1 MSQNLKLALFDYD
14 GTIVDSAIMI
24 VEGAIAAF
32 RICGLPDPDPKK
44 VRQNIG
50 KPLAIA
56 LDEYMPPG
64 YNVTPNEISEA
75 YRSWYAEQ
83 GRLGLQNEPLYP
95 GVVKLLKELKTDDWL
110 IGIATNK
117 SRIGL
122 TNGLAKHSLSDMFD
136 ITLST
141 DENIPKPNPAMA
153 IKAMID
159 LGVDK
164 ENCVMVGDTI
174 NDIGLGVNAGI
185 ISIGVTWG
193 YNDKNLLTSAG
204 ADYLVDDANELSVF
218 CLLYTSPSPRD
229 RQKSRMPSSA

>member
-1 MSQNLKLALFDYD
+1 LLQNLRLALFDYD

-44 VRQNIG
+44 VRENIG

-64 YNVTPNEISEA
+64 FKVTPNEISEA

-95 GVVKLLKELKTDDWL
+95 GVVELLKELKKNDWL

-122 TNGLAKHSLSDMFD
+122 TNGLAIHSLSDMFD

-153 IKAMID
+153 IKAMND

-164 ENCVMVGDTI
+164 ENCVMIGDTI

-185 ISIGVTWG
+185 TSIGVTWG
-193 YNDKNLLTSAG
+193 YNDKNLLLSAG
-204 ADYLVDDANELSVF
+204 ANYLVDDANQLNTLMKEIF
-218 CLLYTSPSPRD
+218 N
-229 RQKSRMPSSA
+229 

>member
-44 VRQNIG
+44 VRENIG
-50 KPLAIA
+50 KPLAIS

-95 GVVKLLKELKTDDWL
+95 GVVELLKELKTDDWL

-153 IKAMID
+153 IKAMND

-204 ADYLVDDANELSVF
+204 ADYFVDDANELSVLMKKLF
-218 CLLYTSPSPRD
+218 I
-229 RQKSRMPSSA
+229 

>member
-44 VRQNIG
+44 VRENIG

-64 YNVTPNEISEA
+64 FNVTPNEISEA

-95 GVVKLLKELKTDDWL
+95 GVVELLKELKTDDWL

-141 DENIPKPNPAMA
+141 DENTPKPNPAMA
-153 IKAMID
+153 IKAMND

-164 ENCVMVGDTI
+164 ENCLMIGDTI
-174 NDIGLGVNAGI
+174 NDIGLGINAGI
-185 ISIGVTWG
+185 TSIGVTWG
-193 YNDKNLLTSAG
+193 YNDKNLLLSAG
-204 ADYLVDDANELSVF
+204 ADYLVDDANQLNTLMKKIF
-218 CLLYTSPSPRD
+218 N
-229 RQKSRMPSSA
+229 

>member
-1 MSQNLKLALFDYD
+1 MSKKLKLALFDYD

-32 RICGLPDPDPKK
+32 RMCGLPDPNPQK
-44 VRQNIG
+44 VRENIG

-64 YNVTPNEISEA
+64 YNVTPEQISEA

-83 GRLGLQNEPLYP
+83 GRLGLQNEPLYT
-95 GVVKLLKELKTDDWL
+95 GVVDLLKELKADEWL

-122 TNGLAKHSLSDMFD
+122 TNGLAKHDMSNFFD
-136 ITLST
+136 ITLTT

-153 IKAMID
+153 IKAMKD
-159 LGVDK
+159 LGIQDK
-164 ENCVMVGDTI
+164 FCVIIGDTI

-193 YNDKNLLTSAG
+193 YNNKDLLLNAG
-204 ADYLVDDANELSVF
+204 ATHLVDNASDLSKLMKTMF
-218 CLLYTSPSPRD
+218 I
-229 RQKSRMPSSA
+229 

>member
-1 MSQNLKLALFDYD
+1 MDKSLKLALFDYD

-44 VRQNIG
+44 VRENIG
-50 KPLAIA
+50 RPLATA
-56 LDEYMPPG
+56 LNFYMPPG
-64 YNVTPNEISEA
+64 YNVSPEQISEA
-75 YRSWYAEQ
+75 YRTWYAEQ

-95 GVVKLLKELKTDDWL
+95 GMIELLYELKANDWL

-122 TNGLAKHSLSDMFD
+122 TNGLAKHDLSDMFD

-153 IKAMID
+153 TRAMTE

-164 ENCVMVGDTI
+164 NNCVITGDTV

-185 ISIGVTWG
+185 KSIGVTWG
-193 YNDKNLLTSAG
+193 YNKMELLKSAG
-204 ADYLVDDANELSVF
+204 ASHLVNNSSELNQ
-218 CLLYTSPSPRD
+218 LMKTIIN
-229 RQKSRMPSSA
+229 

>member
-1 MSQNLKLALFDYD
+1 
-14 GTIVDSAIMI
+14 
-24 VEGAIAAF
+24 
-32 RICGLPDPDPKK
+32 LPDPDPQK
-44 VRQNIG
+44 VRENIG

-64 YNVTPNEISEA
+64 FKVTPNEISEA

-95 GVVKLLKELKTDDWL
+95 GVVDVLKELKTNDWL

-117 SRIGL
+117 SRVGL
-122 TNGLAKHSLSDMFD
+122 TNGLAKHDLSDMFD

-141 DENIPKPNPAMA
+141 DENVAKPNPAMA
-153 IKAMID
+153 IKAMSE

-164 ENCVMVGDTI
+164 QNCVMIGDTI

-185 ISIGVTWG
+185 TSIGVTWG
-193 YNDKNLLTSAG
+193 YNNKSLLKSAG
-204 ADYLVDDANELSVF
+204 ATYLVANANELSILMKKLF
-218 CLLYTSPSPRD
+218 I
-229 RQKSRMPSSA
+229 

>member
-1 MSQNLKLALFDYD
+1 MSKNLKLALFDYD

-32 RICGLPDPDPKK
+32 RMCGLPDPNPQK
-44 VRQNIG
+44 VRENIG

-64 YNVTPNEISEA
+64 YNVTPEQISEA

-83 GRLGLQNEPLYP
+83 GRLGLQNEPLYT
-95 GVVKLLKELKTDDWL
+95 GVVDLLKELKADEWL

-122 TNGLAKHSLSDMFD
+122 TNGLAKHDMSNFFD
-136 ITLST
+136 ITLTT

-153 IKAMID
+153 IKAMKD
-159 LGVDK
+159 LGIQDK
-164 ENCVMVGDTI
+164 FCVIIGDTI

-185 ISIGVTWG
+185 ISVGVTWG
-193 YNDKNLLTSAG
+193 YNNKDLLLNAG
-204 ADYLVDDANELSVF
+204 ATHLVDNASDLSKLMKTMF
-218 CLLYTSPSPRD
+218 I
-229 RQKSRMPSSA
+229 

>member
-1 MSQNLKLALFDYD
+1 LTKNLKLALFDYD

-32 RICGLPDPDPKK
+32 RMCGLPDPDPKK
-44 VRQNIG
+44 VRENIG

-56 LDEYMPPG
+56 LDVYMPSG
-64 YNVTPNEISEA
+64 YNVKPEQISEA

-83 GRLGLQNEPLYP
+83 GRLGLQNEPLFP
-95 GVVKLLKELKTDDWL
+95 GMVDLIYELKLDNWFV
-110 IGIATNK
+110 GIATNK

-122 TNGLAKHSLSDMFD
+122 NNGLAKHNLSAIFD

-153 IKAMID
+153 IKAMEV
-159 LGVDK
+159 LGVNKDS
-164 ENCVMVGDTI
+164 CVIIGDTI

-185 ISIGVTWG
+185 TSVGVTWG
-193 YNDKNLLTSAG
+193 YNNKDLLISAG
-204 ADYLVDDANELSVF
+204 ASYLVDDAFELSALMKRIF
-218 CLLYTSPSPRD
+218 I
-229 RQKSRMPSSA
+229 

>member
-1 MSQNLKLALFDYD
+1 MSKNLKLALFDYD

-32 RICGLPDPDPKK
+32 RMCGLPDPNPQK
-44 VRQNIG
+44 VRENIG

-56 LDEYMPPG
+56 LDEYMPTG
-64 YNVTPNEISEA
+64 YNVTPEQISEA

-83 GRLGLQNEPLYP
+83 GRLGLQNEPLYT
-95 GVVKLLKELKTDDWL
+95 GVVDLLKELKADEWL

-122 TNGLAKHSLSDMFD
+122 TNGLAKHDMSNFFD
-136 ITLST
+136 ITLTT

-153 IKAMID
+153 IKAMKD
-159 LGVDK
+159 LGIQDK
-164 ENCVMVGDTI
+164 FCVIIGDTI

-185 ISIGVTWG
+185 ISVGVTWG
-193 YNDKNLLTSAG
+193 YNDKNLLLTAG
-204 ADYLVDDANELSVF
+204 ATHLVDNASDLSKLMKTMF
-218 CLLYTSPSPRD
+218 I
-229 RQKSRMPSSA
+229 

>member
-1 MSQNLKLALFDYD
+1 MAHNLRLALFDYD

-32 RICGLPDPDPKK
+32 RICGLPDPDPAK
-44 VRQNIG
+44 VRENIG

-64 YNVTPNEISEA
+64 FNVTPNEISEA

-95 GVVKLLKELKTDDWL
+95 GVVELLKELKSNDWL

-122 TNGLAKHSLSDMFD
+122 TNGLAKHYLSGMFD

-141 DENIPKPNPAMA
+141 DENIAKPNPAMA
-153 IKAMID
+153 IKAMNE
-159 LGVDK
+159 LGVEK
-164 ENCVMVGDTI
+164 KYCVMIGDTI

-185 ISIGVTWG
+185 VSIGVTWG
-193 YNDKNLLTSAG
+193 YNDKNLLSKAG
-204 ADYLVDDANELSVF
+204 ADYLVDDAKQLSVLMKKLF
-218 CLLYTSPSPRD
+218 I
-229 RQKSRMPSSA
+229 

>member
-1 MSQNLKLALFDYD
+1 MSKNLKLALFDYD

-32 RICGLPDPDPKK
+32 RMCGLPDPNPQK
-44 VRQNIG
+44 VRENIG

-64 YNVTPNEISEA
+64 YNVTPEQISEA

-83 GRLGLQNEPLYP
+83 GRLGLQNEPLYT
-95 GVVKLLKELKTDDWL
+95 GVVDLLKELKADEWL

-122 TNGLAKHSLSDMFD
+122 TNGLAKHDMSNFFD
-136 ITLST
+136 ITLTT

-153 IKAMID
+153 IKAMKD
-159 LGVDK
+159 LGVQDK
-164 ENCVMVGDTI
+164 FCVIIGDTI

-185 ISIGVTWG
+185 TSIGVTWG
-193 YNDKNLLTSAG
+193 YNNRNLLLTAG
-204 ADYLVDDANELSVF
+204 ATHLVDNANDLSKLMKIMF
-218 CLLYTSPSPRD
+218 I
-229 RQKSRMPSSA
+229 

>member
-1 MSQNLKLALFDYD
+1 MSQNLRLALFDYD

-32 RICGLPDPDPKK
+32 RICGLPDPDPAK
-44 VRQNIG
+44 VRENIG

-64 YNVTPNEISEA
+64 FNVTPNEISEA

-95 GVVKLLKELKTDDWL
+95 GVVELLKELKSNDWL

-122 TNGLAKHSLSDMFD
+122 TNGLAKHNLSDMFD

-141 DENIPKPNPAMA
+141 DENIAKPNPAMA
-153 IKAMID
+153 IRAMNE
-159 LGVDK
+159 LGVEK
-164 ENCVMVGDTI
+164 KYCVMIGDTI

-185 ISIGVTWG
+185 NSIGVKWG
-193 YNDKNLLTSAG
+193 YNDKNLLSSAG
-204 ADYLVDDANELSVF
+204 ADYLVDDANQLSVLMKKLF
-218 CLLYTSPSPRD
+218 IS
-229 RQKSRMPSSA
+229 K

>member
-1 MSQNLKLALFDYD
+1 MSKNLKLALFDYD

-24 VEGAIAAF
+24 VEGAIEAF
-32 RICGLPDPDPKK
+32 RMCGLPDPDPQK
-44 VRQNIG
+44 VRENIG

-64 YNVTPNEISEA
+64 FKVTPNEISEA

-95 GVVKLLKELKTDDWL
+95 GVVDVLKELKTNDWL

-117 SRIGL
+117 SRVGL
-122 TNGLAKHSLSDMFD
+122 TNGLAKHDLSDMFD

-141 DENIPKPNPAMA
+141 DENVAKPNPAMA
-153 IKAMID
+153 IKAMSE

-164 ENCVMVGDTI
+164 QNCVMIGDTI

-185 ISIGVTWG
+185 TSIGVTWG
-193 YNDKNLLTSAG
+193 YNNKNLLKSAG
-204 ADYLVDDANELSVF
+204 ATYLVNNANELSILMKKLF
-218 CLLYTSPSPRD
+218 I
-229 RQKSRMPSSA
+229 

>member
-1 MSQNLKLALFDYD
+1 MTKNLKLALFDYD

-32 RICGLPDPDPKK
+32 RMCGLPDPNPEK
-44 VRQNIG
+44 VRENIG

-56 LDEYMPPG
+56 LDDYMPPG
-64 YNVTPNEISEA
+64 YNVKPEQISDA

-95 GVVKLLKELKTDDWL
+95 GMVDLINELKLNEWFL
-110 IGIATNK
+110 GIATNK

-122 TNGLAKHSLSDMFD
+122 TNGLAKHNLSDKFD

-153 IKAMID
+153 IKAMEE
-159 LGVDK
+159 LGVNK
-164 ENCVMVGDTI
+164 NSCVIIGDTI

-185 ISIGVTWG
+185 TSIGVTWG
-193 YNDKNLLTSAG
+193 YNDEKLLSSAG
-204 ADYLVDDANELSVF
+204 ASYLVNNASELSSLMKKISV
-218 CLLYTSPSPRD
+218 
-229 RQKSRMPSSA
+229 

>member
-44 VRQNIG
+44 VRENIG

-95 GVVKLLKELKTDDWL
+95 GVVELLKELKTDDWL

-153 IKAMID
+153 IKSMND

-185 ISIGVTWG
+185 TSIGVTWG
-193 YNDKNLLTSAG
+193 YNDENLLTSAG
-204 ADYLVDDANELSVF
+204 ADYLVDDANELSVLMKKLF
-218 CLLYTSPSPRD
+218 I
-229 RQKSRMPSSA
+229 

>member
-1 MSQNLKLALFDYD
+1 MLQNLRLALFDYD

-44 VRQNIG
+44 VRENIG

-64 YNVTPNEISEA
+64 FNVTPNEISEA

-95 GVVKLLKELKTDDWL
+95 GVVELLKELKKNDWL

-153 IKAMID
+153 IKAMND

-164 ENCVMVGDTI
+164 ENCVMIGDTI

-185 ISIGVTWG
+185 TSIGVTWG
-193 YNDKNLLTSAG
+193 YNDKNLLISAG
-204 ADYLVDDANELSVF
+204 ADYLVDDANQLNK
-218 CLLYTSPSPRD
+218 LMKKILN
-229 RQKSRMPSSA
+229 

>member
-44 VRQNIG
+44 VRENIG

-64 YNVTPNEISEA
+64 FNVTPNEISEA

-95 GVVKLLKELKTDDWL
+95 GVVELLKELKTDDWL

-153 IKAMID
+153 IKAMND

-164 ENCVMVGDTI
+164 ENCVMIGDTI

-185 ISIGVTWG
+185 TSIGVTWG
-193 YNDKNLLTSAG
+193 YNDKNLLLSAG
-204 ADYLVDDANELSVF
+204 ANYLVDDANQLNTLMKEIF
-218 CLLYTSPSPRD
+218 N
-229 RQKSRMPSSA
+229 